1 MVFARD
7 EQNERGLWC
16 QLGVGAGR
24 GQHGKIEN
32 TEDPAPEARLL
43 MLGGATR
50 AFSHQEGG
58 PPPKNTWLL
67 KPPELTPA
75 L

>member
-1 MVFARD
+1 MREGCGASWGW
-7 EQNERGLWC
+7 GL
-16 QLGVGAGR
+16 GG